1 MELNRIDLIHKEYRD
16 HYKEYELIGSYKL
29 FIPFYKVNMKMGY
42 IYECELNII
51 EEYICKCLNLGLEYS
66 NDILDVLGLDE
77 EIFTFTI
84 SGLQKDNYVC
94 FEDGRLL
101 LAEEGRRLYE
111 NGVKH
116 EEKFKSIEW
125 FFDGLVPEYRIDFFG
140 EDQNHTFKK
149 YKEISRDEN
158 NLLVLPRTFPDYSVD
173 RDYHALS
180 KRFLSVLNDNDNTSN
195 VLLEKN
201 IINVT
206 SFELTSDREIYYH
219 EYLMM
224 VFKNEKSQ
232 FKLLAFDPCGL
243 SFIDQRV
250 TNNIQELYGKGELDS
265 SLFEHEEG
273 AHQGIQNII
282 EVLKNYANNALVNLE
297 EEERNEILKLDATN
311 INSRYIMTYE
321 IREKFLQ
328 YLKNAQ
334 ESLHI
339 SSPWMNDYIVNDEFI
354 KDIKN
359 LLRRGVRISILYGP
373 SSVQDIDKDG
383 RNVKTQQIAGKLKK
397 IGDEFTSGLL
407 TVTHGQTH
415 DKLLICD
422 KKYYIQG
429 SFNFL
434 SYAGEGDQFFRNEGA
449 TYSEE
454 KALIEQ
460 TIIMLSKTYG
470 SSVFCWV

>member
-1 MELNRIDLIHKEYRD
+1 
-16 HYKEYELIGSYKL
+16 
-29 FIPFYKVNMKMGY
+29 MKMGY

-84 SGLQKDNYVC
+84 SSLEKDNYVC

-101 LAEEGRRLYE
+101 LAEESRKLYE

-125 FFDGLVPEYRIDFFG
+125 FFDGLVPEYKIDFFG

-149 YKEISRDEN
+149 YKEISKDEN
-158 NLLVLPRTFPDYSVD
+158 NLLILPRTFPDYSVD

-180 KRFLSVLNDNDNTSN
+180 KRFLSVLNDKDDNSN
-195 VLLEKN
+195 ILLEKN

-224 VFKNEKSQ
+224 VFKNENSQ

-265 SLFEHEEG
+265 SLFEHEG
-273 AHQGIQNII
+273 VGIQDII
-282 EVLKNYANNALVNLE
+282 KALNNYAKDALVNLE
-297 EEERNEILKLDATN
+297 EEERNEILKLDASN
-311 INSRYIMTYE
+311 IISSYIMNHE

-334 ESLHI
+334 KV
-339 SSPWMNDYIVNDEFI
+339 Y
-354 KDIKN
+354 
-359 LLRRGVRISILYGP
+359 
-373 SSVQDIDKDG
+373 
-383 RNVKTQQIAGKLKK
+383 
-397 IGDEFTSGLL
+397 TSA
-407 TVTHGQTH
+407 VHG
-415 DKLLICD
+415 
-422 KKYYIQG
+422 
-429 SFNFL
+429 
-434 SYAGEGDQFFRNEGA
+434 
-449 TYSEE
+449 
-454 KALIEQ
+454 
-460 TIIMLSKTYG
+460 
-470 SSVFCWV
+470 